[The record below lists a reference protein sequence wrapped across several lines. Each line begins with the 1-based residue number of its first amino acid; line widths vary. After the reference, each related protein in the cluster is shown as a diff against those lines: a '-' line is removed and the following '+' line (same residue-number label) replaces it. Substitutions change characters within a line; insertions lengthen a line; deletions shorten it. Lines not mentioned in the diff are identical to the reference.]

1 MPSKSLQALT
11 TGLIDYAG
19 LFPPASLSLAPAIQ
33 NYAHYIQSHDRWMLA
48 RFIIP
53 ANRLADLSDELMAL
67 FSAEYPLYLSL
78 ICPNLPDDL
87 ALIQSFATKYKD
99 KIRLDIIETRLP
111 VAGDLAQ
118 HVANTAVSIQASG
131 LPLRPF
137 YELPFNKTW
146 DDKLETA
153 VSVLATH
160 NQQAETAVGFKL
172 RCGGVEAHMFP
183 SPSQVTRA
191 ILLCRGYGVAMKA
204 TAGLH
209 HPVRHFDESVNT
221 KMHGFLNVFGGGLLA
236 NHLQLDHAT
245 LQKIIEDENPASF
258 QFNDQTFAWKDLS
271 IDLSHIETYRQ
282 SGLTSYGSCS
292 FDEPRED
299 LQSLGL
305 L

>member
-1 MPSKSLQALT
+1 MLSKSLQALT

-19 LFPPASLSLAPAIQ
+19 LFPPASLTLVPAIQ
-33 NYAHYIQSHDRWMLA
+33 NYAHYLQFDDRWMLA

-53 ANRLADLSDELMAL
+53 AGRLKDLTDELMAL
-67 FSAEYPLYLSL
+67 FSTNYPLYLSL
-78 ICPNLPDDL
+78 ICPNLPNDL
-87 ALIQSFATKYKD
+87 ALVQAFAKKYAD

-111 VAGDLAQ
+111 IDGDLAT
-118 HVANTAVSIQASG
+118 HVAKNAEAIQASG
-131 LPLRPF
+131 LKLRPF
-137 YELPFNKTW
+137 YELPFNETW
-146 DDKLETA
+146 DDRLKTA
-153 VSVLATH
+153 VSTLATH
-160 NQQAETAVGFKL
+160 NKMAETAVGFKL

-183 SPSQVTRA
+183 SPAQVSRA
-191 ILLCRGYGVAMKA
+191 ILLCRDYGVAMKA

-209 HPVRHFDESVNT
+209 HPVRHFNESVNT

-236 NHLQLDHAT
+236 SHLQLDQPT
-245 LQKIIEDENPASF
+245 LQTIIEDEDSTSF
-258 QFNDQTFAWKDLS
+258 RFNDETFAWKNLS

-299 LQSLGL
+299 LQVLGL